1 MSHAV
6 PDDTLRPRPRLLSR
20 RLDHWSEAVI
30 GGLGRKEPL
39 ANPSEVLETAGRD
52 AGLYAEM
59 LRTESSLSA
68 AVALRTDKA
77 AAHGSGFVAG
87 EGDRA
92 ELLRMVAEG
101 IWNFRGRATVEREVI
116 RSWAMGVTIHEAF
129 KLRRFAVE
137 GKECVGPRALHR
149 VDLAHV
155 EFTQDDDLVL
165 LPSGD
170 RTENRTLR
178 TDSVDHHRDALKMM
192 VSSHGD
198 SGSPYGAAVLDDVW
212 LDWVWLG
219 ELWTGFR
226 TGLHGTNGLLEIAK
240 RGVSARGAGQI
251 SVNLSLAEA
260 KTAADEI
267 QRFRSSDGILI
278 GLDGFEAKI
287 LDYKGSAETWLAAIQ
302 EKTKSI
308 RIRILGSELSQ
319 AMPSSGRG
327 SFAAAKVQDRAPESA
342 GRFDV
347 DSAAENIT
355 RYVDGW
361 LFVNFP
367 GETLD
372 EAELPRW
379 ESRMGKVPS
388 AEDAQALVAMGAP
401 VDLRQ
406 LARDLKVAL
415 VDKKPDK
422 PLVAERGPPV
432 VVAPAVEEEDDED
445 GSPEDQVDVEEDEDG

>member
-1 MSHAV
+1 MPHAA
-6 PDDTLRPRPRLLSR
+6 PDDTFRPRPRLLSR
-20 RLDHWSEAVI
+20 RLDHWSEAVF

-52 AGLYAEM
+52 AGLYDEM

-77 AAHGSGFVAG
+77 AGHGSGFVAG
-87 EGDRA
+87 KGDRA

-116 RSWAMGVTIHEAF
+116 RSWAMGVTVHEAF

-137 GKECVGPRALHR
+137 GKECIGPRALHR

-155 EFTQDDDLVL
+155 EFTRDNDLVL

-178 TDSVDHHRDALKMM
+178 TESIDHHPDALKMM

-240 RGVSARGAGQI
+240 RGVSARGPGSI
-251 SVNLSLAEA
+251 SVDLSLAEA

-287 LDYKGSAETWLAAIQ
+287 LDYRGSAETWLAAIQ

-347 DSAAENIT
+347 DSAAGNIT
-355 RYVDGW
+355 RYVNGW

-388 AEDAQALVAMGAP
+388 VEHVEQQFSMGSP
-401 VDLRQ
+401 IDLRQ
-406 LARDLKVAL
+406 LAKDWKTTL
-415 VDKKPDK
+415 VDDKPDE
-422 PLVAERGPPV
+422 PLVAEPA
-432 VVAPAVEEEDDED
+432 APAAVPTVEEEDDED
-445 GSPEDQVDVEEDEDG
+445 GSPEDRGDVEEDDEG